1 MEFKKGKWIRQSK
14 TAAILLLVGAML
26 LAIYGSFAAYTNF
39 NSVKRVVSTGTQ
51 SDTMFGS
58 NYLSLMN
65 LSDTSIPVK
74 RISLAGNDNNYT
86 FTVQVCNY
94 VWGDPTLY
102 NPKDIKYKVTAKLIS
117 MDGGKL
123 PDNCTDIKMG
133 GQTFGKDGALTLESR
148 SLATGS
154 AQTKSYSIVIPKDLK
169 DKIKIKIE
177 AVPEN
182 ISADAVNNQK
192 LGAILSFA
200 DYEATKNWTGH
211 FIDSKEYAM
220 PEEIVLQL
228 SHKDVYLGFFRKL
241 KREVLALRG
250 GDLLNYDNFV
260 LYDSLTNKP
269 VAKLSQ
275 NMQNTL
281 AEWKEKGY
289 EVKSASVRF
298 VVAWKP
304 KEAPKDEPETAV
316 LLADLLLSR

>member
-14 TAAILLLVGAML
+14 AAAIFLLAGAML

-74 RISLAGNDNNYT
+74 RISLAESNGTYT

-102 NPKDIKYKVTAKLIS
+102 NPKDITYKVTAKLIS
-117 MDGGKL
+117 MDGGNL
-123 PDNCTDIKMG
+123 PDNCTGIEMG
-133 GQTFGKDGALTLESR
+133 GKAFNEDGALTLDNKT
-148 SLATGS
+148 LATGS

-200 DYEATKNWTGH
+200 DYEVTKNWTGH
-211 FIDSKEYAM
+211 FIDSKTDRKPDDYDAFNY
-220 PEEIVLQL
+220 EISGNGAGTVTVTW
-228 SHKDVYLGFFRKL
+228 D
-241 KREVLALRG
+241 
-250 GDLLNYDNFV
+250 
-260 LYDSLTNKP
+260 DS
-269 VAKLSQ
+269 
-275 NMQNTL
+275 
-281 AEWKEKGY
+281 
-289 EVKSASVRF
+289 
-298 VVAWKP
+298 
-304 KEAPKDEPETAV
+304 
-316 LLADLLLSR
+316 LLLSKWATDDKQQNGYYTFNVDGSITAIQFQFYKNPEKWKALEDWEALEKLVTVKFKEQNETETK